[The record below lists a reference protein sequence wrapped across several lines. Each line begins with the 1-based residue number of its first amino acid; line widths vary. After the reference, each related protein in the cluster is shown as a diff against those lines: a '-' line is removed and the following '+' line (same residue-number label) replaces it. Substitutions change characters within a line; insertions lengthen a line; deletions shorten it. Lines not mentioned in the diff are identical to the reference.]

1 MACII
6 NDCVP
11 LRDGELMS
19 DVKNEFVQLLA
30 NYGHVGFTF
39 VACIV
44 VGVGGGILLDQK
56 VFSGSTAPWFTFI
69 GLAFG
74 IAAGYKTLLEV
85 LFKNN
90 KKKTEKDE

>member
-1 MACII
+1 
-6 NDCVP
+6 
-11 LRDGELMS
+11 MS
-19 DVKNEFVQLLA
+19 DTKNEFVQLLA

-44 VGVGGGILLDQK
+44 VGLAGGIFFDQK
-56 VFSGSTAPWFTFI
+56 VFDGSTAPWFTFI

-85 LFKNN
+85 LLMNN
-90 KKKTEKDE
+90 KKKDNKTDKEE

>member
-1 MACII
+1 
-6 NDCVP
+6 
-11 LRDGELMS
+11 MS

-39 VACIV
+39 VTCII
-44 VGVGGGILLDQK
+44 VGLAGGIYIDQK
-56 VFSGSTAPWFTFI
+56 LFDGSTSPWFTFI

-74 IAAGYKTLLEV
+74 IAAGYKTLFEV

-90 KKKTEKDE
+90 KKHKKKTEDKKD

>member
-1 MACII
+1 
-6 NDCVP
+6 
-11 LRDGELMS
+11 MS
-19 DVKNEFVQLLA
+19 NAKNEFVQLLA

-44 VGVGGGILLDQK
+44 IGFGGGILLDQK
-56 VFSGSTAPWFTFI
+56 VFDGRTAPWFTFI

-74 IAAGYKTLLEV
+74 IVAGYKTLLEV

-90 KKKTEKDE
+90 KNNKEANKNDKEGLSG